1 MVAER
6 PDEGASLLA
15 QRGGLLRLAQIVGIN
30 SDQTSAGS

>member
-6 PDEGASLLA
+6 ADGGASLLA

>member
-6 PDEGASLLA
+6 PDEGASMLA

-30 SDQTSAGS
+30 